1 MTGKCLHPETFYKE
15 KMGESKERRFPDLD
29 TEDKANEEKWAHG
42 REEKLQD
49 EIELERNIINLNNAS
64 DCLSEHK
71 TYFGQLLNFLSIK
84 FSVTC

>member
-15 KMGESKERRFPDLD
+15 RMGESKERRFPDLD

>member
-15 KMGESKERRFPDLD
+15 RMEESKERRFPDLD
-29 TEDKANEEKWAHG
+29 PEDKANQEKRAHG
-42 REEKLQD
+42 RQEKLQD
-49 EIELERNIINLNNAS
+49 EIELERNIINLNNAP

-84 FSVTC
+84 SPITC

>member
-15 KMGESKERRFPDLD
+15 RMRESKERRFPDLD